1 MADTT
6 VNTMQIL
13 NKDYLQRY
21 PDEALHTAAELDGN
35 ELAELVR
42 AQSIQIATRVWDSLP
57 PEIAAD
63 VIDELGDSLVK
74 QLLTRSDPV
83 HTDWIQSEVASV
95 NAKTNVLQSGLPS
108 SSKEGVEKNCNLL
121 PNEKHQPCLTTYNMQ
136 QILSDTSF

>member
-1 MADTT
+1 MADTLS
-6 VNTMQIL
+6 NTMQIL

-83 HTDWIQSEVASV
+83 HTARFLAYLATDDAQSIY
-95 NAKTNVLQSGLPS
+95 AKYGFIRA
-108 SSKEGVEKNCNLL
+108 SKED
-121 PNEKHQPCLTTYNMQ
+121 LT
-136 QILSDTSF
+136 FRK